1 MKLQVSVP
9 TLVLMGEDRSERVQA
24 PLTRLATEV
33 ERAYKTQR
41 GKAMLAAAATVATV
55 DSSEQRSEVGAR
67 VGMSAA
73 MAIRA
78 RLLASEGPPAPS
90 KGKGKG
96 PRSSGGGSSAGVKHL
111 LK

>member
-41 GKAMLAAAATVATV
+41 GKAMLAAAATV